1 MKNIFTSKPIIIL
14 ELLAL
19 LFFGFKVGKEILE
32 RKAIEKEVARLE
44 AEIGKLQNNK
54 DDLGALLEYA
64 KTDSFVEKEAREKL
78 NLVKQGEEVL
88 VIPDVD
94 VSLSLEPANES
105 EGAVLP
111 KSHVR
116 LWWEYFFDNGQMW
129 ME

>member
-1 MKNIFTSKPIIIL
+1 MKSVFSSKPIIIL

-19 LFFGFKVGKEILE
+19 IFFGFKIGKEILE

-44 AEIGKLQNNK
+44 AEIGKLENNK

-78 NLVKQGEEVL
+78 NLAKQGEEVV

-94 VSLSLEPANES
+94 DPAQAEPDAQSESASL
-105 EGAVLP
+105 G
-111 KSHVR
+111 KSYVR
-116 LWWEYFFDNGQMW
+116 LWGEYFFDNEQIW